1 MKKFKDL
8 NVGDTV
14 YKVIYTFNS
23 SSPLK
28 VKKEKVTVI
37 EEVHSGTVIKT
48 EDIVE
53 EGTLTLHE
61 THGYFVDSH
70 WYNAECTAN
79 GNTEIWWDK
88 FALQELINNFAA
100 EYQRRITEMLD
111 VLKD

>member
-8 NVGDTV
+8 KVGDTV
-14 YKVIYTFNS
+14 YKVIYTLDS
-23 SSPLK
+23 SAPLK

-53 EGTLTLHE
+53 DGTLHG
-61 THGYFVDSH
+61 THGYFVDPH
-70 WYNAECTAN
+70 WYNAECTEN
-79 GNTEIWWDK
+79 NNTEIWWDK
-88 FALQELINNFAA
+88 FAVQELINNLAV
-100 EYQRRITEMLD
+100 EYQRRFSEMLD

>member
-8 NVGDTV
+8 KVGDTV

-53 EGTLTLHE
+53 EGTLHG
-61 THGYFVDSH
+61 THGYFVDSY
-70 WYNAECTAN
+70 WYNAECIEN
-79 GNTEIWWDK
+79 SNTEIWWDK
-88 FALQELINNFAA
+88 FGVQELINKFAA
-100 EYQRRITEMLD
+100 EYQRRITEMLN
-111 VLKD
+111 VIKD

>member
-8 NVGDTV
+8 KVGDTV
-14 YKVIYTFNS
+14 YKVIYTFDS
-23 SSPLK
+23 IAPLK

-53 EGTLTLHE
+53 EGTFQG
-61 THGYFVDSH
+61 THGYFVDPH
-70 WYNAECTAN
+70 CYNSEYTEYN
-79 GNTEIWWDK
+79 DIEIWWDK
-88 FALQELINNFAA
+88 FGVQELINKIAA

>member
-8 NVGDTV
+8 KVGDTV

-37 EEVHSGTVIKT
+37 DEVHYGTVIKT

-53 EGTLTLHE
+53 DGTFQD
-61 THGYFVDSH
+61 THWYFVDSH
-70 WYNAECTAN
+70 WYNAECTASN
-79 GNTEIWWDK
+79 NTEIWWDK
-88 FALQELINNFAA
+88 FGVQELINKFAV

-111 VLKD
+111 VIKD